1 MWKKNELAEDSP
13 PQPAART
20 SPPVAHSTPSK
31 PVSTTPGPAAILGP
45 SITVKGDITGDED
58 LLIEGTVEGAIQLR
72 QHNVTVGRNG
82 RVVADIHG
90 KRICIDG
97 EVKGDLLGDEILI
110 RKSGRVEGN
119 AKAPRVTLENGCN
132 FRGSID
138 MKPAPTSTS
147 TNAPGPATRTKRGR
161 VATA

>member
-1 MWKKNELAEDSP
+1 MWKKNEDFEDAP
-13 PQPAART
+13 PQAATAPT
-20 SPPVAHSTPSK
+20 SPAPRRVSGDTPSA
-31 PVSTTPGPAAILGP
+31 TLGP
-45 SITVKGDITGDED
+45 SITIKGDITGEED
-58 LLIEGTVEGAIQLR
+58 LLIEGKVEGAIQLR

-82 RVVADIHG
+82 RVVANIHG

-138 MKPAPTSTS
+138 MKPAPTASRGG
-147 TNAPGPATRTKRGR
+147 APGEPAKAKPAHPAR
-161 VATA
+161 ATG